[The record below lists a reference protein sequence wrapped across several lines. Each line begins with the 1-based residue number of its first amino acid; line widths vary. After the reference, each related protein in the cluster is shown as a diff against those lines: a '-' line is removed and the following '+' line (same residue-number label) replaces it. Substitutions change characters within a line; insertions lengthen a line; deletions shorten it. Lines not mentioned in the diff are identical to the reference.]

1 MVELEPYCRC
11 LESAQE
17 TNTIIAMK
25 VIINSPSLDPRV
37 NVSGIS
43 AVTQFIISNN
53 KEVEYIHFEVG
64 RKDAESQGAFSRVTR
79 ILRNKK
85 EWKQLLIQNK
95 EAVIHYNIPLMKA
108 AIMRDYM
115 LIKVAHDLGMHIVL
129 HIHGG
134 NYIKEH
140 NRPWYIRKLLKRIF
154 TWGKYVIVLGEEEK
168 AILEEDFRLSNVV
181 SLPNCIDLTEAKSF
195 DRSIAE
201 KDILD
206 ILYIGRIEPNKGIDY
221 TFEACKVLKSEGMK
235 FHLNFAGKEEIEGQY
250 IPKFK
255 EEFGEDFTFH
265 GIVSGEKKNEVLKK
279 CDIFLLPSFYEG
291 LPMSLLETMSFGQV
305 PIVTPVG
312 SIPTV
317 VTDNV
322 NGCFIRVKNTDDI
335 INVVRKLTTD
345 SCFYSTLSSNARQTI
360 LNKFDDC
367 RYIKELNRMY
377 GK

>member
-1 MVELEPYCRC
+1 
-11 LESAQE
+11 
-17 TNTIIAMK
+17 MK
-25 VIINSPSLDPRV
+25 VIINSPSLDPKV

-43 AVTQFIISNN
+43 AVTQFILSGN
-53 KEVEYIHFEVG
+53 KEVDYIHFEVG
-64 RKDAESQGAFSRVTR
+64 RKDVESQGALSRIKR

-85 EWKQLLIQNK
+85 EWEQLLKQNK
-95 EAVIHYNIPLMKA
+95 EAVVHYNIPLMKA
-108 AIMRDYM
+108 AIIRDYM

-134 NYIKEH
+134 NYIKER
-140 NRPWYIRKLLKRIF
+140 NRPWYLRKLLNRIF
-154 TWGKYVIVLGEEEK
+154 AWGKHVIVLGDEEK
-168 AILEEDFRLSNVV
+168 SILEEDFGLSNVV

-195 DRSIAE
+195 DRSIKGKE
-201 KDILD
+201 TLD

-221 TFEACKVLKSEGMK
+221 TLEACKALKEEGVK

-255 EEFGEDFTFH
+255 EEFAENFTFH

-305 PIVTPVG
+305 PVVTPVG

-317 VTDNV
+317 VTDNI
-322 NGCFIRVKNTDDI
+322 NGIFINIKNTKDI
-335 INVVRKLTTD
+335 VDAIKRLTADRDFCTAL
-345 SCFYSTLSSNARQTI
+345 SCKAKEAI
-360 LNKFDDC
+360 IAKFDD
-367 RYIKELNRMY
+367 RKYINKLNELY
-377 GK
+377 CK

>member
-1 MVELEPYCRC
+1 
-11 LESAQE
+11 
-17 TNTIIAMK
+17 MK
-25 VIINSPSLDPRV
+25 VIINSPSLDPKV

-43 AVTQFIISNN
+43 AVTQFILSGN

-64 RKDAESQGAFSRVTR
+64 RKDAESQGALSRVTR

-85 EWKQLLIQNK
+85 EWEHLLKQNK
-95 EAVIHYNIPLMKA
+95 AAVVHYNIPLMKA
-108 AIMRDYM
+108 AIIRDYM

-134 NYIKEH
+134 NYIKER

-154 TWGKYVIVLGEEEK
+154 AWGKHVVVLGEEEK
-168 AILEEDFRLSNVV
+168 SILEEDFQLQNVV
-181 SLPNCIDLTEAKSF
+181 SLPNCIDLTEAKIF
-195 DRSIAE
+195 DRNIVQKE
-201 KDILD
+201 TLD

-221 TFEACKVLKSEGMK
+221 TFEACKALKDKGVK
-235 FHLNFAGKEEIEGQY
+235 THLHFAGKEEIEGQY

-265 GIVSGEKKNEVLKK
+265 GIVSGKKKTEILKK

-305 PIVTPVG
+305 PVVTPVG

-317 VTDNV
+317 VTDKT
-322 NGCFIRVKNTDDI
+322 NGLFINIKNTADI
-335 INVVRKLTTD
+335 VEAIERLVADKEF
-345 SCFYSTLSSNARQTI
+345 SATLSQKAKETI
-360 LNKFDDC
+360 VEKFDD
-367 RYIKELNRMY
+367 RKYIVQLNELY
-377 GK
+377 CK